1 MREEFGPLLRMFR
14 ERAKR
19 SRNNL
24 CHEVGCDPSYACRME
39 SGDRVAPSVA
49 LVESFA
55 RALRLNI
62 HDRNRL
68 LIAAG
73 YAPVELTTVS
83 WDGALQAVADVLSD
97 VNLTPEDRDAFEAT
111 VRNIALRWRGAPVQD
126 RAANGMGR

>member
-55 RALRLNI
+55 RALHLSLT
-62 HDRNRL
+62 DRNRL
-68 LIAAG
+68 LLSAG

-83 WDGALQAVADVLSD
+83 WDGALQSVADVLSD
-97 VNLTPEDRDAFEAT
+97 PFITPEDREAFSAT
-111 VRNIALRWRGAPVQD
+111 ISNIALRWRGAPVQD